1 MIGNVFT
8 EQETWG
14 EKRTGDGRRDVRIR
28 IVLDDQVNLN
38 MAATVNLSDDGL
50 LITAGVDLRPGT
62 PVTIF
67 PLLNELDA
75 QLFELKGKVVRS
87 FEDIMVAAY
96 SEERYLMGVRLD
108 LTPGQKDALKR
119 YIDGGSN

>member
-1 MIGNVFT
+1 MNGNLFT
-8 EQETWG
+8 EQEPWG
-14 EKRTGDGRRDVRIR
+14 EKRGGSNRRDVRIR

-96 SEERYLMGVRLD
+96 SEERFLMGVRLD
-108 LTPGQKDALKR
+108 LNDTQKDALRR
-119 YIDGGSN
+119 YLEGSNN

>member
-1 MIGNVFT
+1 MNGSIHT
-8 EQETWG
+8 QHDSSG
-14 EKRTGDGRRDVRIR
+14 ERRINDRRDVRIR

-38 MAATVNLSDDGL
+38 MAATVNFSDEGL

-75 QLFELKGKVVRS
+75 QLFELRGRVVRT

-96 SEERYLMGVRLD
+96 SEERFCMGVRLD
-108 LTPGQKDALKR
+108 LNPAQKEALRR
-119 YIDGGSN
+119 YLDGAN